1 MGYVGVFLLILLI
14 LFIVARIGGLALQMT
29 GMEPDAARFQALSA
43 LTGTGFTT
51 AEAER
56 VVRNRTRRKIITILI
71 ILGSAGLVALI
82 GTLVVSFTQR
92 TGAEADT
99 GYGWFFIRLG
109 IIIAGIF
116 VLYLLVAASGIGN
129 RVIRWFLRPLMK
141 RALRNQPVVEE
152 IFSVDKGWAVN
163 LISIKEGSKS
173 IGLSVAETA
182 AAGDVQVLSISRED
196 VSITKPG
203 GDDCACIAV
212 YADGDKVRVAWH
224 RVWKGKGRKR
234 DLRLSETVQPYLLAQ
249 KQRYHLSGLYY
260 DPYQCAQLAENL
272 WRAGLRCNEVP
283 QTHQNRGPR
292 DTALY
297 DLAINRRLVL
307 YDDPELRSAASFAA
321 AKELGNGLL
330 FLQKSGRGKIDLLVA
345 LSNCAYAAIQP
356 RGVFLTFIDDSP
368 PQQQREPVAMTA
380 TEAAQLEARR
390 EERWARWRM
399 GD

>member
-1 MGYVGVFLLILLI
+1 MGYVGVFLLILLV

-116 VLYLLVAASGIGN
+116 ALYLLVAASGIGN

-141 RALRNQPVVEE
+141 RALRNEPDVEE
-152 IFSVDKGWAVN
+152 IYSVDKGWAVN
-163 LISIKEGSKS
+163 LISVKKGSKN

-182 AAGDVQVLSISRED
+182 ARGDVQVLSINRED
-196 VSITKPG
+196 VSITQPG
-203 GDDCACIAV
+203 GDEKILE
-212 YADGDKVRVAWH
+212 GDRLLIYSSAKSL
-224 RVWKGKGRKR
+224 KR
-234 DLRLSETVQPYLLAQ
+234 LL
-249 KQRYHLSGLYY
+249 
-260 DPYQCAQLAENL
+260 
-272 WRAGLRCNEVP
+272 
-283 QTHQNRGPR
+283 
-292 DTALY
+292 
-297 DLAINRRLVL
+297 
-307 YDDPELRSAASFAA
+307 
-321 AKELGNGLL
+321 
-330 FLQKSGRGKIDLLVA
+330 
-345 LSNCAYAAIQP
+345 
-356 RGVFLTFIDDSP
+356 
-368 PQQQREPVAMTA
+368 
-380 TEAAQLEARR
+380 
-390 EERWARWRM
+390 
-399 GD
+399 